1 MRVGNSW
8 VCGWRAAFN
17 EPRAAHHLYR
27 SLAIVLIEERHMS
40 KRPSVIPSAPP
51 DDQLTS
57 DVIEGL
63 RKSPKE
69 LSPVWFYDELGSF
82 LFDSICELPEYYVT
96 RTELSIMQ
104 MHAAEMAHH
113 IGPRA
118 AYGTVARAR
127 EHQLDAAGYMARDY
141 PALQVNPVC
150 ADFTQ
155 PFELPRKVAS
165 AQRRVVYFPGSTLGN
180 FTHENARNLLASI
193 RKMIGREGA
202 LLIGIDLQKDPRVLQ
217 RAYDDAAGVTAE
229 FNLNALRHIN
239 RELGSNFDLDA
250 FEHCAIWVEDEGR
263 IEMHLISTRDQVVNL
278 RGEQIAIERGEHLRT
293 EYCHKYTLEGFADLA
308 ATADLAV
315 TRVWM
320 DAEKK
325 FSVQLLEPRSL
336 Q

>member
-1 MRVGNSW
+1 
-8 VCGWRAAFN
+8 
-17 EPRAAHHLYR
+17 
-27 SLAIVLIEERHMS
+27 MS
-40 KRPSVIPSAPP
+40 KRPSVIESAPAH
-51 DDQLTS
+51 DQLTLE
-57 DVIEGL
+57 VMAGL

-104 MHAAEMAHH
+104 MHAAEMAQH

-118 AYGTVARAR
+118 ALIELGSGTSIKTRLLLDQLDRPLVYVPVDIAR
-127 EHQLDAAGYMARDY
+127 EHLLDAAGDMARDY
-141 PALQVNPVC
+141 PALQVSPVC

-155 PFELPRKVAS
+155 PFALPSQALS

-180 FTHENARNLLASI
+180 FTHEGAQELLTAM
-193 RKMIGREGA
+193 RRMIGHDGA
-202 LLIGIDLQKDPRVLQ
+202 VLIGIDLQKDPRVLQ

-229 FNLNALRHIN
+229 FNINALRHMN
-239 RELGSNFDLDA
+239 RELGSNFDLEG
-250 FEHCAIWVEDEGR
+250 FEHRALWNEAAGR
-263 IEMHLISTRDQVVNL
+263 IEMHLVSKRDQLVEL
-278 RGEQIAIERGEHLRT
+278 RGERIAIEAGEHLRT
-293 EYCHKYTLEGFADLA
+293 EYCHKYTLAGFADLA
-308 ATADLAV
+308 AQADLAV

>member
-1 MRVGNSW
+1 
-8 VCGWRAAFN
+8 
-17 EPRAAHHLYR
+17 
-27 SLAIVLIEERHMS
+27 MS

-118 AYGTVARAR
+118 ALIELGSGTSVKTRLLLDHLDRPVAYVPVDIAR
-127 EHQLDAAGYMARDY
+127 EHLLDAAGYMARDY